1 MVIFVFFLQKTLT
14 VTLGIIP
21 DPNLSFSLTELKNDR
36 FRDVL
41 PSKMVIVGNIFQLK
55 LGLIETNVS
64 SDENAL
70 NFLSFPDKLTFV
82 ENQICS
88 LKSLDVRKTVIF

>member
-1 MVIFVFFLQKTLT
+1 MNMGQFSFILFLDFCIFAVTKLQSAK
-14 VTLGIIP
+14 
-21 DPNLSFSLTELKNDR
+21 
-36 FRDVL
+36 
-41 PSKMVIVGNIFQLK
+41 KMVIVGNIFQLK

-70 NFLSFPDKLTFV
+70 NLLSFPHKLTFV

-88 LKSLDVRKTVIF
+88 LKSSDVRKTVIFKFC